1 MADPPLDM
9 AKIATGLL
17 GGAAL
22 VLCGAPS
29 AAQTLVVPG
38 SHAAREGSGATNLP
52 FGRPTPVRVQAAY
65 DGGLFPGARRITALA
80 WRPDGAARLAGKR
93 VEVEVR
99 LSTMPS
105 PLTWIRSD
113 FPRNRGADEI
123 VAFSRRPVDLPSSR
137 STSRPRPFEVALALD
152 RAFAYDPRKG
162 PLLVEVVVHRQPAG
176 AYALDATWICDSARG
191 AYGPPGC
198 GPAGKVLT
206 VDCPT
211 RQVVWGKGVTLRLRN
226 APARQAT
233 MLFLGGI
240 EKGMWKGIR
249 IPIEL
254 SAYGAPGC
262 WLSVGVLMAESRLAD
277 AKGEALYGFQ
287 VPSIPTLK
295 GQWLRYQGVAR
306 APRANALGLISSQA
320 RKVQV
325 CGYEAVARVFAT
337 DTTATRGARELGVA
351 PVLRITGR

>member
-1 MADPPLDM
+1 MVDSSLDM
-9 AKIATGLL
+9 ARILTILL
-17 GGAAL
+17 RCAGA
-22 VLCGAPS
+22 VLCVAPS

-38 SHAAREGSGATNLP
+38 SHAGREGSGATNLP

-65 DGGLFPGARRITALA
+65 DGGLFPAARRITALA
-80 WRPDGAARLAGKR
+80 WRPDGAAKPAAKR
-93 VEVEVR
+93 VEVEIR

-105 PLTWIRSD
+105 PLTWIRD
-113 FPRNRGADEI
+113 EFRRNRGADET
-123 VAFSRRPVDLPSSR
+123 VALGRRWVVLPSSK
-137 STSRPRPFEVALALD
+137 STARPRPFEVALALD

-176 AYALDATWICDSARG
+176 AYPLDATWICDSPRA

-198 GPAGKVLT
+198 GPAGKVLLA
-206 VDCPT
+206 DCPT
-211 RQVVWGKGVTLRLRN
+211 RQVLWGKGVTLRLRN
-226 APARQAT
+226 APAKRGT
-233 MLFLGGI
+233 MLFLGSI
-240 EKGMWKGIR
+240 EKGTWKGIP

-262 WLSVGVLMAESRLAD
+262 WLAVDVLMAESRVAD
-277 AKGEALYGFQ
+277 AGGQALYGFN

-295 GQWLRYQGVAR
+295 GQWLRYQGAAL
-306 APRANALGLISSQA
+306 APAANALGVISSQA

-337 DTTATRGARELGVA
+337 DTTATKGARELGVA